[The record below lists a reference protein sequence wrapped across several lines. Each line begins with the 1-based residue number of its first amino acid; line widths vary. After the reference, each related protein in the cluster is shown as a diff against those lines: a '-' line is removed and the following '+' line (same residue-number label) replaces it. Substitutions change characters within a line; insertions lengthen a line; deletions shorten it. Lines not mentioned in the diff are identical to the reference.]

1 MNEYF
6 EENKRSLIIL
16 AVMLFLLA
24 AVVFFVLV
32 RPLVKDYKAEQ
43 NRIEQLKNEIELLE
57 AHIENL
63 QDSSGEVDLKQL
75 MLENKIPRERE
86 LDEYIL
92 ALQQLELHTESRIDS
107 IEFAYD
113 SSFDVDEEETGQSE
127 GEEAEE
133 TDSEAE
139 LESELEGG
147 DADEEESEDAEEE
160 TDVSIDPQL
169 LNEKP
174 EQLQVLTV
182 KIEALSPDFDK
193 FIELLKII
201 ESQDRIS
208 IVTSLRFTKPTEQ
221 DLYFSDN
228 PSDLIPFEAELTTFY
243 FAD

>member
-86 LDEYIL
+86 LDEFIL

-113 SSFDVDEEETGQSE
+113 SSFEVET
-127 GEEAEE
+127 AE
-133 TDSEAE
+133 
-139 LESELEGG
+139 
-147 DADEEESEDAEEE
+147 EEE
-160 TDVSIDPQL
+160 TDGADGEEMDLEAEIEEEVEGEKTEQEEREETEEDTELTVDPVL
-169 LNEKP
+169 LNEKR
-174 EQLQVLTV
+174 EQLQ
-182 KIEALSPDFDK
+182 
-193 FIELLKII
+193 
-201 ESQDRIS
+201 
-208 IVTSLRFTKPTEQ
+208 
-221 DLYFSDN
+221 
-228 PSDLIPFEAELTTFY
+228 
-243 FAD
+243 